1 MVYCQWYDGWVRC
14 TGNKGESMKSKLL
27 TITLILTFILQ
38 ACNLP
43 SNTPVTETPTL
54 EPTAVPSATQ
64 PLPTDTP
71 TQTPLPTNTP
81 PPTLTSTPTVPIAF
95 PKDVA
100 VNCRF
105 GPGTVWAVTSGLTV
119 GQTAQI
125 TGRSSDFNWW
135 YVIDPLNGNRNCWV
149 AASVVNTAGNL
160 TPIPV
165 VETPKASVT
174 KVAVKIDPSTI
185 SLPGCLGPI
194 PASKITGTIET
205 NGPATVKWY
214 FETQQDGV
222 MTTQTTEFDA
232 FGSKEVTADYTPTL
246 TEGTY
251 WVRLIITSPNSIQAE
266 TTYKIDC

>member
-1 MVYCQWYDGWVRC
+1 
-14 TGNKGESMKSKLL
+14 MKSKFLMS
-27 TITLILTFILQ
+27 TFILMFVLQ

-54 EPTAVPSATQ
+54 APSLVPSATQ
-64 PLPTDTP
+64 PLPTETQ

-81 PPTLTSTPTVPIAF
+81 PPTLTSTPTIPIAF

-105 GPGTVWAVTSGLTV
+105 GPGTVWVVLSGLSV

-125 TGRSSDFNWW
+125 IGRSADFNWW
-135 YVIDPLNGNRNCWV
+135 YIVDPLNGSKNCWV
-149 AASVVNTAGNL
+149 SASVVNTAGNL

-174 KVAVKIDPSTI
+174 KVTVKIDPTTI
-185 SLPGCLGPI
+185 SVGGCIGPI
-194 PASKITGTIET
+194 LASKITGTIET

-214 FETQQDGV
+214 FETQQGGT
-222 MTTQTTEFDA
+222 MPNQMTEFDA
-232 FGSKEVTADYTPTL
+232 FGSKEVTAEYTPPL

>member
-1 MVYCQWYDGWVRC
+1 
-14 TGNKGESMKSKLL
+14 MKYKFLI
-27 TITLILTFILQ
+27 ITLALTLILQ

-54 EPTAVPSATQ
+54 APSLVPSATQ
-64 PLPTDTP
+64 PLPTETP

-81 PPTLTSTPTVPIAF
+81 PPTLTSTPTIPIAF

-105 GPGTVWAVTSGLTV
+105 GPGTVWVVLSGLSV

-125 TGRSSDFNWW
+125 IGRSADFNWW
-135 YVIDPLNGNRNCWV
+135 YIVDPLNGSKNCWV
-149 AASVVNTAGNL
+149 SASVVNTAGNL

-174 KVAVKIDPSTI
+174 KVTVKIDPTTI
-185 SLPGCLGPI
+185 SGCILPILP
-194 PASKITGTIET
+194 SKITGTIET

-214 FETQQDGV
+214 FETQQGGT
-222 MTTQTTEFDA
+222 MPNQMTEFDA
-232 FGSKEVTADYTPTL
+232 FGSKEVTAEYTPPL

-266 TTYKIDC
+266 TTYKLDC